1 MEKLVQN
8 NSDKSSEP
16 TKKSKPKNN
25 PSPPKDFPQFSI
37 ILSNNRKTYKGAEHP
52 SKRWGHSVV
61 LHNNNMII
69 FGGRH
74 SQRILSN
81 IYCLDFTTLSWSKI
95 DPTGNS
101 PPARD
106 SHSAIIYKD
115 SDMIIFGGNGTSGKL
130 NDLWNFNFFDKK
142 WSKISCTGKIPLPR
156 DGHLTSLIYD
166 KYMVIYAGLDN
177 DDNVI
182 HDIYLFDV
190 ENKIWHEC
198 DIEGMPIQNK
208 DGQSCCKIGNI
219 MYLFGGQGPEDDEYS
234 NDLFTL
240 KIEIPESFK
249 NIKDFKNEKNIEKPK
264 AIISNVEINNN
275 NLRPKV
281 RASQTCVGYKDQY
294 LIIIGGEG
302 KTQQPL
308 DDIWIFDLK
317 TKSYTEVELLGEEKI
332 DGRFCHSCIVY
343 GDILAL
349 YGGMQNSEVTLDNL
363 TVLSIETKQNYKIIN
378 NGNDNGNSNS
388 NSKNNKNKNFEILPN
403 NKRKKLDNNN
413 NKDIKNEIILS
424 DNNENYDDNNII
436 DNDNDMEDFAA
447 DTNDLL
453 DINFYS
459 FEELKKNY
467 LNNLITWKFLKS
479 LSDFYKWPIGCIGNF
494 IKNSLKENVN
504 SKNIFIN
511 IKKYKNNEIYLSIK
525 DDGKGMTCSQF
536 NGVMYSFIKNQNKEL
551 NFFQYG
557 FSMKATALRLA
568 NNFLIISKTLKEI
581 SIGMISL
588 ELQKKLLEDDK
599 HNDLILT
606 PIVNYRMEKM
616 DKKNKYKY
624 IPKSNYPTESINLIL
639 EIIPFLFKDN
649 DELINYFDSFETGT
663 HIYLFDLKTI
673 HKNETGYLKI
683 NNENKEII
691 TNYELLFN
699 EEENDIYLNEE
710 IGFSDEFKKD
720 IIDFSF
726 KNYLKFLFLKP
737 FTNCNIFLFGKKT
750 EIENPYYSIKLM
762 SSSGEGVEKI
772 TNLNYSSKNQN
783 DKEEIIN
790 CFNIEGKD
798 YNGILFNENFID
810 SISSNTNIGIE
821 DIKEKDYLNGILLYK
836 DNILISRLNQSFL
849 GDVSFFIKKMM
860 NVGGELYKNK
870 RNGDNNQSNVFKNK
884 IFKKFGYIE
893 LPSVGY
899 ELTFNNMEIKDQ
911 ALFGFVY
918 NKIKNLLQKIQK
930 NKN

>member
-1 MEKLVQN
+1 MEKVLQN
-8 NSDKSSEP
+8 NPDKSSEP
-16 TKKSKPKNN
+16 TKKSKPKNI
-25 PSPPKDFPQFSI
+25 PPLPKDFPQFSI

-81 IYCLDFTTLSWSKI
+81 IYSLDFTTLSWSKI

-115 SDMIIFGGNGTSGKL
+115 SDMVIFGGNGTSGKL

-142 WSKISCTGKIPLPR
+142 WSKISCSGKIPLPR

-190 ENKIWHEC
+190 ENKIWYEC
-198 DIEGMPIQNK
+198 DIEGIPIQNK

-219 MYLFGGQGPEDDEYS
+219 MYLFGGQGPDDDEYS

-240 KIEIPESFK
+240 KIEIPEGFK
-249 NIKDFKNEKNIEKPK
+249 DIKDFKNIKNIEKPK

-317 TKSYTEVELLGEEKI
+317 TKSYTEIQLLGEEKI

-363 TVLSIETKQNYKIIN
+363 TVLSIEAKQSQIIIN
-378 NGNDNGNSNS
+378 NGNNNL
-388 NSKNNKNKNFEILPN
+388 KNNKNKNFETLPN
-403 NKRKKLDNNN
+403 NKRKKLDHN
-413 NKDIKNEIILS
+413 NKDIKNEIVLS
-424 DNNENYDDNNII
+424 DNNENYDNNNII

-453 DINFYS
+453 NINFYS

-467 LNNLITWKFLKS
+467 

-494 IKNSLKENVN
+494 IKNSLSENVN
-504 SKNIFIN
+504 SKNFFID
-511 IKKYKNNEIYLSIK
+511 IKKYKNDEIYLSIK
-525 DDGKGMTCSQF
+525 DDGKGMSCLQF

-551 NFFQYG
+551 KYFQYG

-581 SIGMISL
+581 SIGMISI

-599 HNDLILT
+599 NNDLILT
-606 PIVNYRMEKM
+606 PIVNYRIEKIE
-616 DKKNKYKY
+616 KKNKYKY
-624 IPKSNYPTESINLIL
+624 IPKSNYPNESINLIL
-639 EIIPFLFKDN
+639 ELIPFLFKDN
-649 DELINYFDSFETGT
+649 DELIKYFDTFETGT
-663 HIYLFDLKTI
+663 HIYLFDLKTV
-673 HKNETGYLKI
+673 HKNEIGYLKTNE
-683 NNENKEII
+683 NNEIA
-691 TNYELLFN
+691 TSYELLFD

-710 IGFSDEFKKD
+710 IGFNEEFKKD

-737 FTNCNIFLFGKKT
+737 SASSNIFLYGKKI
-750 EIENPYYSIKLM
+750 EIENPYYNIKLI
-762 SSSGEGVEKI
+762 STSGIGMVKI
-772 TNLNYSSKNQN
+772 TNLN
-783 DKEEIIN
+783 
-790 CFNIEGKD
+790 
-798 YNGILFNENFID
+798 
-810 SISSNTNIGIE
+810 
-821 DIKEKDYLNGILLYK
+821 
-836 DNILISRLNQSFL
+836 
-849 GDVSFFIKKMM
+849 
-860 NVGGELYKNK
+860 
-870 RNGDNNQSNVFKNK
+870 
-884 IFKKFGYIE
+884 
-893 LPSVGY
+893 
-899 ELTFNNMEIKDQ
+899 
-911 ALFGFVY
+911 
-918 NKIKNLLQKIQK
+918 
-930 NKN
+930 

>member
-1 MEKLVQN
+1 MDKLLQN

-25 PSPPKDFPQFSI
+25 PSSPKDLPQFSI
-37 ILSNNRKTYKGAEHP
+37 ILSNNRKTYKGGEHP

-81 IYCLDFTTLSWSKI
+81 IYSLDFTTLLWSKI

-115 SDMIIFGGNGTSGKL
+115 SDMIIFGGNGTAGKL
-130 NDLWNFNFFDKK
+130 NDLWNFNFLDKK
-142 WSKISCTGKIPLPR
+142 WSKISSLGIIPLPR
-156 DGHLTSLIYD
+156 DGHLTSLIYE

-182 HDIYLFDV
+182 HDIHLFDV

-219 MYLFGGQGPEDDEYS
+219 MYLFGGQGPDDEEYS
-234 NDLFTL
+234 NDLFIL

-249 NIKDFKNEKNIEKPK
+249 EIIDFKNTKNFEKPK
-264 AIISNVEINNN
+264 VIISKVEINNN

-302 KTQQPL
+302 KTKQPL

-317 TKSYTEVELLGEEKI
+317 TKSYTEIGLLGEEKI
-332 DGRFCHSCIVY
+332 EGRFCHSCIIY

-363 TVLSIETKQNYKIIN
+363 TVLSIETKLNNKIIN
-378 NGNDNGNSNS
+378 NVNISSNNPKNG
-388 NSKNNKNKNFEILPN
+388 KNKNFEILPN
-403 NKRKKLDNNN
+403 GKRKKLDHN
-413 NKDIKNEIILS
+413 NKNIKNEIILS
-424 DNNENYDDNNII
+424 DNNENFEDSNII
-436 DNDNDMEDFAA
+436 DNDNNMEDFAA

-467 LNNLITWKFLKS
+467 LNNLITWKFLNS

-494 IKNSLKENVN
+494 IKNSLKESVN
-504 SKNIFIN
+504 SKNIFID
-511 IKKYKNNEIYLSIK
+511 IKKYKNDEVYLSIK
-525 DDGKGMTCSQF
+525 DDGNGMNCSQF
-536 NGVMYSFIKNQNKEL
+536 NGVMYSFVKNQNNEL

-581 SIGMISL
+581 SIGMISI
-588 ELQKKLLEDDK
+588 ELQKKLLNDDK
-599 HNDLILT
+599 NNDLIFT
-606 PIVNYRMEKM
+606 PIVNYRIEKI
-616 DKKNKYKY
+616 DKKNKNKY

-649 DELINYFDSFETGT
+649 DELIQYFDSFEMGT

-673 HKNETGYLKI
+673 HKNETGYLKLNSE
-683 NNENKEII
+683 NNKIK

-710 IGFSDEFKKD
+710 IGFSEEFKKD
-720 IIDFSF
+720 IIDFSI
-726 KNYLKFLFLKP
+726 KKYLKFLFLKKI
-737 FTNCNIFLFGKKT
+737 TNCNIFLYGKKV

-762 SSSGEGVEKI
+762 SSSGMGVEKI
-772 TNLNYSSKNQN
+772 TNLNYNEN
-783 DKEEIIN
+783 ADNEKEEIIN
-790 CFNIEGKD
+790 CFNIEGSD
-798 YNGILFNENFID
+798 YNGILFNEKFID
-810 SISSNTNIGIE
+810 SICLNTNIGIE
-821 DIKEKDYLNGILLYK
+821 DITEKDYLNGILLYK
-836 DNILISRLNQSFL
+836 DNILINRLNQSFL

-870 RNGDNNQSNVFKNK
+870 ENINNNESNFSKNK

-893 LPSVGY
+893 LPTVGY

-911 ALFGFVY
+911 ALFGFIY
-918 NKIKNLLQKIQK
+918 NKIKNLLQKIQI